1 MANFFS
7 KIKAGLGLG
16 SEPNVFEEAEKDYV
30 EVGHEKGDERSTML
44 VRTFVLEDFS
54 DIKVVLDVLRDG
66 TTIPIINI
74 KPIKEKDLIELK
86 RAINK
91 LKKTT
96 DAIGG
101 DIAGVGDDYIVCTP
115 ATAKIFRAKLAKKAP
130 VSEAPEGDEDIF

>member
-1 MANFFS
+1 MKNFFS
-7 KIKAGLGLG
+7 KLKAGLGLG
-16 SEPNVFEEAEKDYV
+16 SESNVFEDAEKDYV
-30 EVGHEKGDERSTML
+30 EVGDRGEDKPQIT

-54 DIKVVLDVLRDG
+54 DIKAVLDVLRDG
-66 TTIPIINI
+66 YTIPIINI
-74 KPIKEKDLIELK
+74 RPIKEKDLIELK

-115 ATAKIFRAKLAKKAP
+115 SVARIYRTKPAKKSADKI
-130 VSEAPEGDEDIF
+130 SDDEEMT

>member
-1 MANFFS
+1 MANLFS
-7 KIKAGLGLG
+7 KIKSGLGLG
-16 SEPNVFEEAEKDYV
+16 SEPSVFDEAEKDYV
-30 EVGHEKGDERSTML
+30 EVGDKGEDKPNLL

-54 DIKVVLDVLRDG
+54 DIKAVLDVLRDG
-66 TTIPIINI
+66 YTIPIINI

-115 ATAKIFRAKLAKKAP
+115 AVAKIYRARPAKKPTAEDLP
-130 VSEAPEGDEDIF
+130 KGDEEL

>member
-1 MANFFS
+1 MKSFFS
-7 KIKAGLGLG
+7 KIKSGLGLG
-16 SEPNVFEEAEKDYV
+16 AEPNVFEEADKDYV
-30 EVGHEKGDERSTML
+30 EVGHEKGEEKSTML

-66 TTIPIINI
+66 NTIPIINI

-115 ATAKIFRAKLAKKAP
+115 AAAKIHRVKAAKKA
-130 VSEAPEGDEDIF
+130 APSKQDDDADMF

>member
-1 MANFFS
+1 MANIFS
-7 KIKAGLGLG
+7 KIKSGLGLG
-16 SEPNVFEEAEKDYV
+16 AEKDVFEEAEKDFV
-30 EVGHEKGDERSTML
+30 EVNPSGDDKPQLM

-54 DIKVVLDVLRDG
+54 DIKEVLDVLREG
-66 TTIPIINI
+66 HVIPIINI
-74 KPIKEKDLIELK
+74 RPIKEKDLIELK

-115 ATAKIFRAKLAKKAP
+115 AEARIYRAKPARKPTPEDL
-130 VSEAPEGDEDIF
+130 PEGDEA

>member
-1 MANFFS
+1 MASFFS
-7 KIKAGLGLG
+7 KIKAGLGIG
-16 SEPNVFEEAEKDYV
+16 SEPSVFEEADKDYV
-30 EVGHEKGDERSTML
+30 EVGHEKGDDKSNMM
-44 VRTFVLEDFS
+44 VRTYVLEDFS
-54 DIKVVLDVLRDG
+54 DIKVVLDALRDG
-66 TTIPIINI
+66 NTIPIINI

-115 ATAKIFRAKLAKKAP
+115 ATAKIFRAKPVRKAP
-130 VSEAPEGDEDIF
+130 ETAPTGEEDMF

>member
-1 MANFFS
+1 MANIFS
-7 KIKAGLGLG
+7 KIKSGLGLG
-16 SEPNVFEEAEKDYV
+16 ADKDVFEEAEKDFV
-30 EVGHEKGDERSTML
+30 EVNPSGEERPTIM

-54 DIKVVLDVLRDG
+54 DIKEVLDVLREG
-66 TTIPIINI
+66 HIIPIINI
-74 KPIKEKDLIELK
+74 RPIKEKDLIELK

-115 ATAKIFRAKLAKKAP
+115 AIAKIFRAKPARKAQTP
-130 VSEAPEGDEDIF
+130 EDLPEGDDI

>member
-1 MANFFS
+1 MANIFS
-7 KIKAGLGLG
+7 KIKSGLGLG
-16 SEPNVFEEAEKDYV
+16 SEKDVFEEAEKDFV
-30 EVGHEKGDERSTML
+30 EVNPAGDDKPQL
-44 VRTFVLEDFS
+44 LIRTFVLEDFS
-54 DIKVVLDVLRDG
+54 DIKEVLDVLREG
-66 TTIPIINI
+66 HIIPIINI

-115 ATAKIFRAKLAKKAP
+115 AIAKIYRAKPARKAP
-130 VSEAPEGDEDIF
+130 MPEDLPEGDEA

>member
-1 MANFFS
+1 MANIFS
-7 KIKAGLGLG
+7 KIRSGLGLG
-16 SEPNVFEEAEKDYV
+16 SEKDVFEEAEKDFV
-30 EVGHEKGDERSTML
+30 EVNPVGDDKPQL
-44 VRTFVLEDFS
+44 LIRTFVLEDFS
-54 DIKVVLDVLRDG
+54 DIKDVLDVLREG
-66 TTIPIINI
+66 HIIPIINI

-115 ATAKIFRAKLAKKAP
+115 AIAKIYRAKPARKAP
-130 VSEAPEGDEDIF
+130 MPEDLPEGDEA